1 MPRTA
6 SFRTLALALVLTGPV
21 AVSAAQ
27 PAPPPGEPSPVFRL
41 TLAEA
46 LARGVEASHRL
57 GELGA
62 REDAAR
68 ATADSAKASRLPQ
81 LALQAGYTRTNHVD
95 EYGLPQPDGRLRVIY
110 PDVPDNLRTRL
121 DLQWLAYSGGRV
133 EALARAA
140 LAEADASRADRAA
153 QRVDVRLDV
162 ARAYWGLVTARDA
175 VRGVE
180 QALERVRASLRDARA
195 RLASGFVPPS
205 DVLSAEAQES
215 LQRALLVEA
224 QNAERVAALQ
234 LARVLGLP
242 PAARVEPTEPLDAA
256 PAAPADVAALVAE
269 AKGAREDR
277 RALEARLTALG
288 ARRDA
293 AAAGSRPS
301 VVVSSG
307 VDYARPNPRIFP
319 RAAAWHDSWDVG
331 IAATWSL
338 FDGGR
343 VRAEVSAAEATQR
356 ALAERLAD
364 LDTAIDLEVRQR
376 ALEVDSWRARAAAA
390 ARAVRS
396 AAEARR
402 VLQDRHDAGVAT
414 STEVLD
420 AQVLLLQAELDRVR
434 ALASARVAQ
443 AALDRALGR

>member
-1 MPRTA
+1 MSTTA
-6 SFRTLALALVLTGPV
+6 SLRSIVLAAVLTI
-21 AVSAAQ
+21 AAAAAAQ
-27 PAPPPGEPSPVFRL
+27 PVEPPAAPLRL

-46 LARGVEASHRL
+46 IARGVETSHRL

-62 REDAAR
+62 REDVAR
-68 ATADSAKASRLPQ
+68 ATADGVQASRLPQ
-81 LALQAGYTRTNHVD
+81 LAVQAGYTRTNHVD

-153 QRVDVRLDV
+153 LRVDVQLEV

-175 VRGVE
+175 VRVVE

-234 LARVLGLP
+234 LARLLGLSP
-242 PAARVEPTEPLDAA
+242 SARVEPTEPLDAA
-256 PAAPADVAALVAE
+256 PPAPLDVAALVAE

-277 RALEARLTALG
+277 RALEARVSATG
-288 ARRDA
+288 ARRAA
-293 AAAGSRPS
+293 AAAGARPS
-301 VVVSSG
+301 VVVASG
-307 VDYARPNPRIFP
+307 VDLARPNARIFP
-319 RAAAWHDSWDVG
+319 RAAAWNDSWDVG
-331 IAATWSL
+331 VAATWTL

-343 VRAEVSAAEATQR
+343 VRAEVSAAEAGQR
-356 ALAERLAD
+356 ALAERLAELD
-364 LDTAIDLEVRQR
+364 LAIDLEVRQR
-376 ALEVDSWRARAAAA
+376 ALEVDSWRARAAATA
-390 ARAVRS
+390 DAVRS
-396 AAEARR
+396 ATEARR
-402 VLQDRHDAGVAT
+402 VLQDRYDAGVAT

-443 AALDRALGR
+443 AALDRARGR